1 MKRTL
6 IIGSLG
12 GLFLYFI
19 ETASA
24 LLLHS
29 KLSIDVF
36 GILVLIIMICAVLI
50 AIFTMMFK
58 TSSFVQMLLR
68 FLVFIT
74 SYTCIMLINAYI
86 GTRRFIEEILF
97 RSSSSID
104 NASGMLSLALL
115 SIVIISSII
124 VIIVFAITKLINA
137 CTK

>member
-1 MKRTL
+1 MKQTL
-6 IIGSLG
+6 IIGSVG

-29 KLSIDVF
+29 KLSIDVL

-50 AIFTMMFK
+50 AIFTMTFK

>member
-1 MKRTL
+1 MKQTL
-6 IIGSLG
+6 IIGSVG

-29 KLSIDVF
+29 KLSIDVL

-50 AIFTMMFK
+50 AIFTMTFK

-124 VIIVFAITKLINA
+124 VIIVFAINKLINA

>member
-1 MKRTL
+1 MKQTL
-6 IIGSLG
+6 IIGSVG

-19 ETASA
+19 ETASS

-29 KLSIDVF
+29 KLSIDVL

-50 AIFTMMFK
+50 AIFTMIFK

-74 SYTCIMLINAYI
+74 SYTCIMFINAYI